1 MRKQEE
7 DTFCSVSLICFCFIN
22 WTLTPCLAQALGFWN
37 TLGFD
42 LGYYSCRM
50 KSFIGPLHPICQACL
65 LCVWWGSS
73 LTWAGAKLCFGS
85 ACSPLLSP
93 FCQRVRGGGFT
104 PLDCSANTTGWC
116 MRRESGWKADPTD
129 DRRARPTGALHHLH
143 RLMMMVGRRRREM
156 EGCSWRENLGL

>member
-93 FCQRVRGGGFT
+93 FCQRVRGGGVYPFGLQCKHNWLVHEKRERLEGGSYRR
-104 PLDCSANTTGWC
+104 PASSPNRSSAP
-116 MRRESGWKADPTD
+116 SAQTD
-129 DRRARPTGALHHLH
+129 DDGGQEEERDGG
-143 RLMMMVGRRRREM
+143 M
-156 EGCSWRENLGL
+156 